1 MLLFVFAS
9 FVLPIYSLNSTFNR
23 FRRQANGCGPVS
35 LNIDA
40 FLREIGEEILIICC
54 NKHDLCYDTCGQKQW
69 TCDTTF
75 LHCMIEAC
83 RQLLPLSNI
92 NRCQND
98 ARILFW
104 IVVVSGRSAYQ
115 QAQQQHQCSTQQQ
128 QIGKTR
134 TLIKDFFINIEG
146 K

>member
-1 MLLFVFAS
+1 MLLFVFS
-9 FVLPIYSLNSTFNR
+9 ICLLSPHSLGGSINR
-23 FRRQANGCGPVS
+23 FRRQANGCGPVN
-35 LNIDA
+35 LNIDI
-40 FLREIGEEILIICC
+40 LLKEIGEHVLIECC
-54 NKHDLCYDTCGQKQW
+54 NEHDLCYDQCGKAQL

-83 RQLLPLSNI
+83 QQLLLSSNI

-104 IVVVSGRSAYQ
+104 FVFVGGRSAYE
-115 QAQQQHQCSTQQQ
+115 QAQQEHYCTILKQETNNTS
-128 QIGKTR
+128 
-134 TLIKDFFINIEG
+134 IETV